1 MSFTIR
7 RGISDDAPEC
17 GRICYSAFAAVAGGH
32 NFLPDFPDAAVAT
45 AAIGMMLGH
54 SGFYGVVAESDG
66 KIVGSNFLDE
76 RNSIAGVGP
85 ITIDPEQQSR
95 GAGARLMRAVIER
108 SDAKGFPGIRLLQ
121 AGYNSSSLSLY
132 SKLGFDVR
140 EHVSCIQGP
149 AIRRPIPGCSVRPA
163 TSADLA
169 SCNALCKRVHG
180 AERSGELRD
189 AASQGVARVVERSG
203 RITGYTT
210 QIAFF
215 GHSVGETTEDLRAL
229 ISAADSFVGPGF
241 LVPSRNGELLRWCLS
256 EGLRIKQSF
265 TLMTIGLYNEP
276 VGAYLTSVSY

>member
-7 RGISDDAPEC
+7 RGLAADAPEC

-54 SGFYGVVAESDG
+54 SGFYGVVAESNG
-66 KIVGSNFLDE
+66 KIIGSNFLDE

-95 GAGARLMRAVIER
+95 GVGARLMRAVMER
-108 SDAKGFPGIRLLQ
+108 SAEKGFPGIRLLQ

-140 EHVSCIQGP
+140 EHVSCLQGR
-149 AIRRPIPGCSVRPA
+149 AIHRPIAGYSVRPA
-163 TSADLA
+163 TSDDLA
-169 SCNALCKRVHG
+169 SCNALCRRVHG

-189 AASQGVARVVERSG
+189 AQSQGVARVVERGG

-215 GHSVGETTEDLRAL
+215 GHAVGETTDDLRAL
-229 ISAADSFVGPGF
+229 ISAAESFVGPGF

-256 EGLRIKQSF
+256 EGLRIQQSF
-265 TLMTIGLYNEP
+265 TVMTMGLYNEP
-276 VGAYLTSVSY
+276 AGAYLTSVSY